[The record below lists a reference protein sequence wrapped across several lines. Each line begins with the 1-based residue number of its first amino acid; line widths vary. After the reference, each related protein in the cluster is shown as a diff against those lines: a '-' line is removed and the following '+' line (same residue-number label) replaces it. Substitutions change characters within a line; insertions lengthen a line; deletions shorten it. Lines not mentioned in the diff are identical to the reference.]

1 MVSKKYL
8 KDYNVERTPD
18 EKGRMRNRAVYVG
31 GYYTFSPPVSKADK
45 LIIALLTVISGFAFI
60 GVFILRT
67 QAAHIWYVMLPFVLT
82 MLPLYFLFI
91 AAFSLLFSKEVM
103 IRYDS
108 DRISSRMCPSA
119 LISTV
124 LAAVSLIGFIIALFT
139 TQEKFAADDLLFC
152 ILALV
157 VAAASAVVY
166 WKFRL
171 VKAVKTDK
179 TIEMDDERVY

>member
-8 KDYNVERTPD
+8 KDYNIERTPD
-18 EKGRMRNRAVYVG
+18 AKGRMRNRAVYVG
-31 GYYTFSPPVSKADK
+31 GYYTFSPPVPKSDK
-45 LIIALLTVISGFAFI
+45 IIIALLTVVSGLAFI

-67 QAAHIWYVMLPFVLT
+67 QAAHIWYVMLPFVLI
-82 MLPLYFLFI
+82 MLPMYMLFL

-108 DRISSRMCPSA
+108 DRISSRLCPSA
-119 LISTV
+119 LIAAA
-124 LAAVSLIGFIIALFT
+124 LAAVSLVGFVIALLTLHEGFVT
-139 TQEKFAADDLLFC
+139 DDLIFC
-152 ILALV
+152 ALALV
-157 VAAASAVVY
+157 VAVTSAFVY

-179 TIEMDDERVY
+179 TIEMDEERVY